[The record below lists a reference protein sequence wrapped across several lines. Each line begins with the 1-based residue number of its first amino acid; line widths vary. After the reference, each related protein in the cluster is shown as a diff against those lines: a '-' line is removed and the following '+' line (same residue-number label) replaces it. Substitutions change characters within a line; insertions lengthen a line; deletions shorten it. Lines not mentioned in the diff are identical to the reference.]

1 MLDQTSVEPLVIK
14 KKFMLKKKKNTEAK
28 CSQVIPIFAL
38 QREPHAL
45 IMFAETL
52 WSPAVACL
60 QQG

>member
-1 MLDQTSVEPLVIK
+1 MLDQTSVEHWLSK
-14 KKFMLKKKKNTEAK
+14 RNSCLKKEAK